1 MLSLWRRI
9 LSTLAYHSIFD
20 YPLTLDEI
28 HRYLISDS
36 VVLLPT
42 LKKEIDNL
50 LKTGKIIVTNGFFLP
65 SSLFPLPSSLIS
77 LRQHR
82 KDINLK
88 KLIIAKQAS
97 RIISMIPWVK
107 MVAVTGALAMEN
119 TDEND
124 DIDLMIVTSQNCL
137 WIVRPLAILLIS
149 LFFKR
154 RKPSNHPTYSNHF
167 NHSDHFSYKNHIC
180 LNLWLDESTLE
191 IPVSQRNLYT
201 SHELAQMKPVV
212 NKDGI
217 YERMM
222 WENRWGKKYL
232 ANVWKRFEGWKVNRL
247 KRSSHFQTFDLFSLL
262 NLLSFRLQ
270 LWYMKPKMTNER
282 VSLRSAFFHPGNRT
296 DTILSKYD
304 RLCHR
309 NI

>member
-50 LKTGKIIVTNGFFLP
+50 LKTGKIILTNGFFLP

-97 RIISMIPWVK
+97 RIISMIPWV
-107 MVAVTGALAMEN
+107 TGR
-119 TDEND
+119 
-124 DIDLMIVTSQNCL
+124 I
-137 WIVRPLAILLIS
+137 
-149 LFFKR
+149 
-154 RKPSNHPTYSNHF
+154 
-167 NHSDHFSYKNHIC
+167 
-180 LNLWLDESTLE
+180 
-191 IPVSQRNLYT
+191 
-201 SHELAQMKPVV
+201 
-212 NKDGI
+212 
-217 YERMM
+217 
-222 WENRWGKKYL
+222 
-232 ANVWKRFEGWKVNRL
+232 
-247 KRSSHFQTFDLFSLL
+247 
-262 NLLSFRLQ
+262 
-270 LWYMKPKMTNER
+270 
-282 VSLRSAFFHPGNRT
+282 
-296 DTILSKYD
+296 
-304 RLCHR
+304 
-309 NI
+309 